1 MHGID
6 YALLSSTKEI
16 YLKIIFLL
24 SLFVLLHLNADSD
37 YSLRGAY
44 GTSSASDF
52 DQLYTF
58 SGFNTSPYNTST
70 YNLAGGYRFV
80 EDAFD
85 LPVDFTVN
93 GGLSYF
99 DENGHQDNFL
109 EGTLYLKMIVKF
121 NFFANQFRYGI
132 AEGISYAGKVPWVEH
147 QEAVAEEDGESNFLN
162 YMEMTFDFDV
172 GKLIRV
178 KELEEVYL
186 GYLIKHRSGWQGR
199 YGGVYDGGSNY
210 NCFYVEKNF

>member
-1 MHGID
+1 MKFI
-6 YALLSSTKEI
+6 LL
-16 YLKIIFLL
+16 LL
-24 SLFVLLHLNADSD
+24 LTLNLIADSD

-52 DQLYTF
+52 DQLYYF
-58 SGFNTSPYNTST
+58 QGLDTSPYNTSV

-80 EDAFD
+80 EDFYD
-85 LPVDFTVN
+85 LPIDFTVN

-99 DENGHQDNFL
+99 DENGHQTDFL
-109 EGTLYLKMIVKF
+109 EGTLYLKMFIKF
-121 NFFANQFRYGI
+121 NFLSQTFRYGI

-147 QEAVAEEDGESNFLN
+147 KEAELENDNETEFLN

-178 KELEEVYL
+178 KDLEGLYL
-186 GYLIKHRSGWQGR
+186 GYLIKHRSGAKGT
-199 YGGVYDGGSNY
+199 YGGVQDGGSNY
-210 NCFYVEKNF
+210 NCIYLEKNF